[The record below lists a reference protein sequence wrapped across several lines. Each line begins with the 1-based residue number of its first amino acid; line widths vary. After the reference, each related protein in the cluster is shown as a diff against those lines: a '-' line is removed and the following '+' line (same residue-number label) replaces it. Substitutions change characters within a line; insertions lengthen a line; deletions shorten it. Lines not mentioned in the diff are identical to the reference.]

1 MKYPELTSIHRCHQ
15 SQVLHDNSL
24 HVGKQSLKDAKAVCL
39 SWSVVLRFLTRNCVY
54 FWAPQFKRNEEN
66 MERIRVQIQRQLQKM
81 RSMWKLDVLL
91 EKKKSEGQFN
101 SGLPDNELLH

>member
-1 MKYPELTSIHRCHQ
+1 
-15 SQVLHDNSL
+15 
-24 HVGKQSLKDAKAVCL
+24 
-39 SWSVVLRFLTRNCVY
+39 
-54 FWAPQFKRNEEN
+54 

-101 SGLPDNELLH
+101 SGLPDSELLH